1 MDPLMITKQLRYE
14 VQTALST
21 IDYSYISS
29 HQVATMQPQQEQTL
43 QCEQIVTYVY
53 DKLYDIIRRNH
64 IAFTNKA
71 DEERFLSVLE
81 PEINNIIIHHI
92 PI

>member
-1 MDPLMITKQLRYE
+1 MDPSVITKQLRYE
-14 VQTALST
+14 VHAALST
-21 IDYSYISS
+21 THGTDINS
-29 HQVATMQPQQEQTL
+29 HQVLTVQPSREQVSQSQQV
-43 QCEQIVTYVY
+43 VTYVY
-53 DKLYDIIRRNH
+53 DKLYEIIGRNH

-81 PEINNIIIHHI
+81 PEINSIIIHHI